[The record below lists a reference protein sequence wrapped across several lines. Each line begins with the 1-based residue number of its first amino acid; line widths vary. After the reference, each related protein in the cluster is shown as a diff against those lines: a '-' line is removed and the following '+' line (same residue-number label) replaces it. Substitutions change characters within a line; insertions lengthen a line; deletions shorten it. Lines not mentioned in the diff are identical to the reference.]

1 MSPPLLTQHHSV
13 PIPPQVNVRGY
24 QKQRDGLLL
33 LLYAILI
40 VAAIISRRP
49 DAVFHAQFWAEDGTI
64 WFASVYNL
72 GLAHA
77 LILPTNGDFQSFPR
91 LASGVAMLFPLSRAP
106 LVMNLLAIFVQA
118 LPPIFLLTRRFAYVG
133 GQPVRLLMALLL
145 LALPTS
151 FEVHA
156 NVSNSMTFLALLAF
170 LVLVAAP
177 PNSKAWRVFDV
188 AVICLSGATGAFAVF
203 LLPIA
208 VLLFWFRRRPW
219 TGVLLGIEVCAATIQ
234 GITIIRT
241 AAGSRSPAPLGAT
254 PLLFMRIVGAQLI
267 VHPLLGLKFLSVHA
281 NIAIPVC
288 VIAFAAALL
297 LTAYVFRKAP
307 LELRLL
313 MLFGA
318 FLLAGALR
326 SPMVSLVHPQ
336 WPDLLLPGCGGRYWV
351 IPVVSFFWAYVWM
364 LGRERP
370 AIIRAVGALAIAAAL
385 WTGAVYW
392 RYQPFVDLNFTQYAD
407 AFQQIPAGQ
416 EFTIP
421 INPPGWKVVL
431 HKH

>member
-1 MSPPLLTQHHSV
+1 MSSQLLTQHPKV
-13 PIPPQVNVRGY
+13 PPSPQVSTQDLDGR
-24 QKQRDGLLL
+24 RDGLLL
-33 LLYAILI
+33 LLYTILI
-40 VAAIISRRP
+40 VAAIVSRRP

-77 LILPTNGDFQSFPR
+77 LALPQNGDFQSFPR
-91 LASGVAMLFPLSRAP
+91 LACGFAMLFPLSKAP
-106 LVMNLLAIFVQA
+106 LVTNLLAIFVQA
-118 LPPIFLLTRRFAYVG
+118 LPPVFLLTRRFAYVA
-133 GQPVRLLMALLL
+133 GQPVRVLMALLL

-170 LVLVAAP
+170 LVLVAGP
-177 PNSKAWRVFDV
+177 PTSKAWRVFDV
-188 AVICLSGATGAFAVF
+188 VVICLSGATGAFAVF

-219 TGVLLGIEVCAATIQ
+219 TGVLLGIEVCVATIQ

-254 PLLFMRIVGAQLI
+254 PSLFMRIVGAQLI
-267 VHPLLGLKFLSVHA
+267 VHPLLGLKFLSLHA

-288 VIAFAAALL
+288 VIAFVAALL
-297 LTAYVFRKAP
+297 LAAYVFCKAP

-318 FLLAGALR
+318 LLLAGALR

-351 IPVVSFFWAYVWM
+351 IPVISFFWAYVWM

-370 AIIRAVGALAIAAAL
+370 AIIRAAGVLAIAAAL
-385 WTGAVYW
+385 WTGSVYW
-392 RYQPFVDLNFTQYAD
+392 HYQPFVNLNFPQYA
-407 AFQQIPAGQ
+407 AEFQQIPAGQ